1 MQKIKKHMLLFS
13 MVMILL
19 VSVSSVYAADSDS
32 LSLENGFGS
41 RSVDDMGSG
50 PVSIVEDSSYA
61 SSVCGGSD
69 SISSSSNLASG
80 SIDNPVSSWDEASVE
95 DNDDVVYS
103 GSSSKKA
110 LKDLGNAKESDILTG
125 SADVSNGSLGN
136 DTYYID
142 SANFNEF
149 FADNV
154 LKSEYGNRTLI
165 FGGNFDNLG
174 VIRFASNNTRVTAK
188 DSLFYNTVFDLGAN
202 GIVLSNI
209 KMVLDKEFE
218 ENEYAGIYVHGDN
231 ITIYN
236 CTLNYTTPENV
247 TAFGI
252 YSDGHHDDFVGLKII
267 NNTINLYG
275 YGLGDNDYNYAILLR
290 NTHDS
295 VVYGNDIYCELPIK
309 YILWTFSGIYGK
321 VSMDTVAAF
330 AADFCE
336 NLTLSSNDI
345 HTFVTSQYMNF
356 PTLDTVALY
365 GCSYSLIENNN
376 IRCEDFF
383 TKVGNDNYLYAL
395 DLYNLN
401 DVTIIGNNISVFT
414 NGGKPG
420 SGTAYPIQINGPVY
434 NVKVAFNNLTTFN
447 RGPNCGIYSQNF
459 YGDTYI
465 DIISNFINVTGDATL
480 GGFSSTYCLVT
491 GIEVQDTGDNIL
503 NNTIIVNNL
512 GDYRSNVNVYGISY
526 IQSTG
531 GGHTYNIQYNNIT
544 TNGNYGIKV
553 LGKVKDSNTYNST
566 ISNNVI
572 NTQTT
577 PGRIGASTNRQVNGP
592 PGTNI
597 KNNTNGNPKNTMN
610 EDYYPDWLKDYVRNG
625 SGRGTGDFAW
635 INRAL
640 NKLSN
645 GTGFSDAIGNGT
657 GFGGSGNASGN
668 GHGKHDGDVSGSGN
682 NSQSSS
688 LNGNPA
694 SNANSG
700 VMNGDLNSTLSAP
713 GIGGESLPS
722 SSITSPS
729 DAGSSAANPNAYE
742 IDEHDSSVVK
752 SSNYLQLGLICIV
765 TLLLLIIGY
774 KRQKDKEE
782 EE

>member
-19 VSVSSVYAADSDS
+19 VSVSSVYADDSDS
-32 LSLENGFGS
+32 LSLANGIGS
-41 RSVDDMGSG
+41 LSVDDIESG
-50 PVSIVEDSSYA
+50 PVSTVEDSSHA
-61 SSVCGGSD
+61 PSVGGGSD

-80 SIDNPVSSWDEASVE
+80 STDDTVSSWDEVSVE
-95 DNDDVVYS
+95 NDNDDVVYS
-103 GSSSKKA
+103 GSSSNKA
-110 LKDLGNAKESDILTG
+110 LKASGNAEISS
-125 SADVSNGSLGN
+125 SASNGSLGN

-154 LKSEYGNRTLI
+154 LKSEYGNSTLI

-174 VIRFASNNTRVTAK
+174 VIRFTSNNTRVTAK
-188 DSLFYNTVFDLGAN
+188 DSLFYNTVFDLGAS

-218 ENEYAGIYVHGDN
+218 DNHQAGIYVHGDN

-267 NNTINLYG
+267 NNTINLLG
-275 YGLGDNDYNYAILLR
+275 YAFDANTYNYPILLR
-290 NTHDS
+290 DTHDS
-295 VVYGNDIYCELPIK
+295 LVYGNHIDCELPIK
-309 YILWTFSGIYGK
+309 YIVWSFSGAYGS

-330 AADFCE
+330 AADYCE
-336 NLTLSSNDI
+336 NLTLSNNYIRSTVNGGDD
-345 HTFVTSQYMNF
+345 FY
-356 PTLDTVALY
+356 PTLDTVILY
-365 GCSYSLIENNN
+365 GCSYSLVERNTI
-376 IRCEDFF
+376 ISEDFY
-383 TKVGNDNYLYAL
+383 TQVGHDNYLQGL
-395 DLYNLN
+395 DLYRLN
-401 DVTIIGNNISVFT
+401 DITVIANNISVFT
-414 NGGKPG
+414 NGGKAG
-420 SGTAYPIQINGPVY
+420 MGTAYPIQINGPVY
-434 NVKVAFNNLTTFN
+434 NAKVAFNNLTTFN

-459 YGDTYI
+459 YGDTFI
-465 DIISNFINVTGDATL
+465 DIISNFINVTGNASNDGTNP
-480 GGFSSTYCLVT
+480 SWCLVS
-491 GIEVQDTGDNIL
+491 GIEAQDTGDNIL

-512 GDYRSNVNVYGISY
+512 GDYKSNAYVYGISY
-526 IQSTG
+526 VQNTG

-544 TNGNYGIKV
+544 TNGNYGVKII
-553 LGKVKDSNTYNST
+553 GKVKNSTTYNST

-577 PGRIGASTNRQVNGP
+577 SNRTGASTNRQVEGP
-592 PGTNI
+592 AGTNI
-597 KNNTNGNPKNTMN
+597 KNNTNGNPKNTMS

-640 NKLSN
+640 DSLSN
-645 GTGFSDAIGNGT
+645 GTGFSGAVGNGT
-657 GFGGSGNASGN
+657 SHSGSGNARGN
-668 GHGKHDGDVSGSGN
+668 GHGSHDGDVSGNGTDS
-682 NSQSSS
+682 NSDAVLGSDHD
-688 LNGNPA
+688 A
-694 SNANSG
+694 
-700 VMNGDLNSTLSAP
+700 AP
-713 GIGGESLPS
+713 GVGGDASPS
-722 SSITSPS
+722 ISAASPS
-729 DAGSSAANPNAYE
+729 DSGSSAANPNAYE
-742 IDEHDSSVVK
+742 IDEHDNVVSK
-752 SSNYLQLGLICIV
+752 SSDYLQLGLICIV
-765 TLLLLIIGY
+765 ALLLLLVGY